1 MRGGSQAPSLA
12 LLSPGTVVAGEGQAA
27 EGSRRGTTGC
37 LLQGRKCCEKHR
49 KGLKKTE
56 MKERDGK
63 KRMREGEEKRRRD
76 SRGLQG
82 VNFLRG

>member
-1 MRGGSQAPSLA
+1 MAGGSR
-12 LLSPGTVVAGEGQAA
+12 E
-27 EGSRRGTTGC
+27 GTTGS

-63 KRMREGEEKRRRD
+63 KRMQEGEEKRRRD
-76 SRGLQG
+76 SHGLQG
-82 VNFLRG
+82 VNFLTEC